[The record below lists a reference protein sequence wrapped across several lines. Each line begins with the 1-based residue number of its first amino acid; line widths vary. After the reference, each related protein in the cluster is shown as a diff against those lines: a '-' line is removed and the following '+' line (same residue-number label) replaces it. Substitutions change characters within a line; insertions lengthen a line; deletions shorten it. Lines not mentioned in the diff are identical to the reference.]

1 MDIPRRFPIE
11 GSFQRPA
18 EFIRRRFCACVFK
31 LASAGPAF

>member
-18 EFIRRRFCACVFK
+18 ESIRRRFSACVFK